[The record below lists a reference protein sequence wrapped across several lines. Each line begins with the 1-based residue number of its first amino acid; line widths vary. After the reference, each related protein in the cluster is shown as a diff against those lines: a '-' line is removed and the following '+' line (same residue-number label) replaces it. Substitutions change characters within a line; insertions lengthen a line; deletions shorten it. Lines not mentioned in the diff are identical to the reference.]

1 MGEQRC
7 VARSDECR
15 RGAGVREAAGRDRRA
30 RLHRFGWGRRAID
43 RRSQR
48 EDLGW
53 DDVREHEASAQTCV
67 GRGRRSRAG
76 ACPGRGPRNRRT
88 GVSAAIK
95 GGKGG
100 RRRQRSEDRNMSIT
114 RRVFVKSGGLA
125 LFSFGLDPL
134 FLARAAFTSY
144 KPLPSHA
151 ACCRPVLVC
160 LFQRGAVDGLNMI
173 VPHGDPIYY
182 QERPRIAVPEKDV
195 LDLDGY
201 FGLHPGL
208 AALKPLWEAKTLAAI
223 HAIGSP
229 DATRSHFDA
238 QDYMESG
245 TPGMKATPDG
255 WLNRYCQHDREHQD
269 TPFRAVAFGPQLP
282 RILAGTAPSLA
293 IDDLQAFD
301 LRAPQPAARDR
312 LTRAF
317 EELYAGSATGL
328 LSTSSREAFD
338 AVQMLKRL
346 DPGQYRPANGADY
359 PRGRLGKALL
369 EIAQLIK
376 ADIGL
381 QLAFADVTGWD
392 THVNQ
397 GATEGQLAGRLGE
410 LGEALAAFTRDV
422 GERMRDVVVLTMSEF
437 GRTVRENGN

>member
-1 MGEQRC
+1 MII
-7 VARSDECR
+7 S
-15 RGAGVREAAGRDRRA
+15 
-30 RLHRFGWGRRAID
+30 
-43 RRSQR
+43 
-48 EDLGW
+48 
-53 DDVREHEASAQTCV
+53 
-67 GRGRRSRAG
+67 
-76 ACPGRGPRNRRT
+76 
-88 GVSAAIK
+88 
-95 GGKGG
+95 
-100 RRRQRSEDRNMSIT
+100 

-125 LFSFGLDPL
+125 LVSFGLDPL
-134 FLARAAFTSY
+134 FLARAAFATNRLSGY
-144 KPLPSHA
+144 PPN
-151 ACCRPVLVC
+151 RPVLVC

-173 VPHGDPIYY
+173 VPHGDALYY
-182 QERPRIAVPEKDV
+182 RERPRIAVPATDV
-195 LDLDGY
+195 IDLDGY

-208 AALKPLWEAKTLAAI
+208 APLNQWWDAKSLAAI

-245 TPGMKATPDG
+245 TPGVKATPDG

-269 TPFRAVAFGPQLP
+269 TPFRPVAFGPQLP

-293 IDDLQAFD
+293 IDDLQAFG

-381 QLAFADVTGWD
+381 QVAFADV
-392 THVNQ
+392 
-397 GATEGQLAGRLGE
+397 
-410 LGEALAAFTRDV
+410 
-422 GERMRDVVVLTMSEF
+422 
-437 GRTVRENGN
+437 

>member
-1 MGEQRC
+1 
-7 VARSDECR
+7 
-15 RGAGVREAAGRDRRA
+15 
-30 RLHRFGWGRRAID
+30 
-43 RRSQR
+43 
-48 EDLGW
+48 
-53 DDVREHEASAQTCV
+53 
-67 GRGRRSRAG
+67 
-76 ACPGRGPRNRRT
+76 
-88 GVSAAIK
+88 
-95 GGKGG
+95 
-100 RRRQRSEDRNMSIT
+100 MSIS

-125 LFSFGLDPL
+125 LVSFGLDPL
-134 FLARAAFTSY
+134 FVARAAFSSY
-144 KPLPSHA
+144 EPLPPHA

-223 HAIGSP
+223 HAIG
-229 DATRSHFDA
+229 
-238 QDYMESG
+238 
-245 TPGMKATPDG
+245 
-255 WLNRYCQHDREHQD
+255 
-269 TPFRAVAFGPQLP
+269 
-282 RILAGTAPSLA
+282 
-293 IDDLQAFD
+293 DLQAFG

-369 EIAQLIK
+369 EIAQLI
-376 ADIGL
+376 
-381 QLAFADVTGWD
+381 
-392 THVNQ
+392 
-397 GATEGQLAGRLGE
+397 
-410 LGEALAAFTRDV
+410 
-422 GERMRDVVVLTMSEF
+422 
-437 GRTVRENGN
+437 

>member
-1 MGEQRC
+1 M
-7 VARSDECR
+7 
-15 RGAGVREAAGRDRRA
+15 
-30 RLHRFGWGRRAID
+30 
-43 RRSQR
+43 
-48 EDLGW
+48 
-53 DDVREHEASAQTCV
+53 
-67 GRGRRSRAG
+67 
-76 ACPGRGPRNRRT
+76 
-88 GVSAAIK
+88 
-95 GGKGG
+95 
-100 RRRQRSEDRNMSIT
+100 
-114 RRVFVKSGGLA
+114 
-125 LFSFGLDPL
+125 FSLGLDPL
-134 FLARAAFTSY
+134 FLARAAFASY
-144 KPLPSHA
+144 RPLPPFPALS
-151 ACCRPVLVC
+151 RPILVC

-293 IDDLQAFD
+293 LDDLQAFG

-346 DPGQYRPANGADY
+346 DPGRYRPANGADY

-381 QLAFADVTGWD
+381 QVAFADVTGWD

-397 GATEGQLAGRLGE
+397 GATEGQLAGRLSE

-437 GRTVRENGN
+437 GRTVRENGSSGTDHGHATAMLVLGGPVNGGRVLGKWPGLDPAQRFEGRDVAVTTDFRDLFAELLARHLGARDLSAIFPGFVADSERFPGAIRG